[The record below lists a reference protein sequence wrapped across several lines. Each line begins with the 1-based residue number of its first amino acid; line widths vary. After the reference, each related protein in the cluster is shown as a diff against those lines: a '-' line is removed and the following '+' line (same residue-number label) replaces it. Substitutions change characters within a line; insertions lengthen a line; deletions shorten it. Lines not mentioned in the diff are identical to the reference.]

1 MKIKPIHIIIL
12 LSSII
17 VSLGIYFSGSTYQIN
32 SEGIVINT
40 KTGKMV
46 RCYKPDYVFEYDDS
60 SNNGIPSYGQIHEI
74 TLD

>member
-1 MKIKPIHIIIL
+1 MKLIHVIIL

-32 SEGIVINT
+32 SEGVVINT

-46 RCYKPDYVFEYDDS
+46 RSYKPGIVIEYDDS
-60 SNNGIPSYGQIHEI
+60 NNDGIPSYGQIHEI
-74 TLD
+74 TLDQ